1 MKHTRS
7 GCVVPQ
13 APGRTPRQRCPG
25 AEDQPPALLA
35 GAPPA
40 RPSEAPARGASDMSR
55 LAVRDL
61 DAGYEDFQAL
71 FGVGVDLAEGET
83 VALVGANGAGKTTL
97 LMTIAG
103 ALRPWRGGI
112 TLDGADITGLPD
124 YRRARSGVVLVPE
137 GRRLFGSLTAE
148 ENILVPAGRR
158 DAGPWTLEALYE
170 LFPMVA
176 ARRSHRA
183 GLLSGGE
190 QQAVAIARA
199 LAANPRVLLLDE
211 VSLGLAPAVVDAF
224 YRLLPAIQA
233 SGVSVLLV
241 EQDVDR
247 ALAASSR
254 TACLLEGRV
263 VMTGDSAS
271 LDRDAL
277 IAAYFGSPAAP
288 PGAGDTGKVRR

>member
-1 MKHTRS
+1 MS
-7 GCVVPQ
+7 
-13 APGRTPRQRCPG
+13 
-25 AEDQPPALLA
+25 AL
-35 GAPPA
+35 
-40 RPSEAPARGASDMSR
+40 S
-55 LAVRDL
+55 VRDL

-71 FGVGVDLAEGET
+71 FGVSLDLATGET

-112 TLDGADITGLPD
+112 TLDGTDITGRPD
-124 YRRARSGVVLVPE
+124 YQRARSGVVLVPE

-148 ENILVPAGRR
+148 ENILVPIGRHE
-158 DAGPWTLEALYE
+158 AGPWTLEALYE

-183 GLLSGGE
+183 ALLSGGE

-211 VSLGLAPAVVDAF
+211 VSLGLAPAIVDAF
-224 YRLLPAIQA
+224 YQLLPAIQA
-233 SGVSVLLV
+233 AGVSVLLV

-254 TACLLEGRV
+254 TVCLLEGRV
-263 VMTGDSAS
+263 VMTGESAS

-288 PGAGDTGKVRR
+288 PGAGDTGKVRT

>member
-1 MKHTRS
+1 
-7 GCVVPQ
+7 
-13 APGRTPRQRCPG
+13 
-25 AEDQPPALLA
+25 
-35 GAPPA
+35 
-40 RPSEAPARGASDMSR
+40 MST

-61 DAGYEDFQAL
+61 DVGYEDFQAL
-71 FGVGVDLAEGET
+71 FGVGLDLAAGET

-112 TLDGADITGLPD
+112 ILDGADVTGLPD
-124 YRRARSGVVLVPE
+124 YQRARSGVVLVPE

-148 ENILVPAGRR
+148 ENILVPASRR

-183 GLLSGGE
+183 ALLSGGE

-211 VSLGLAPAVVDAF
+211 VSLGLAPAIVDAF
-224 YRLLPAIQA
+224 YQLLPAIRA

-247 ALAASSR
+247 ALVASSR
-254 TACLLEGRV
+254 TVCLLEGRV
-263 VMTGDSAS
+263 VMTGESGS
-271 LDRDAL
+271 LDRDTL
-277 IAAYFGSPAAP
+277 IAAYFGAHGAP
-288 PGAGDTGKVRR
+288 PGTGPTPPAVRT

>member
-1 MKHTRS
+1 MS
-7 GCVVPQ
+7 
-13 APGRTPRQRCPG
+13 
-25 AEDQPPALLA
+25 ALT
-35 GAPPA
+35 
-40 RPSEAPARGASDMSR
+40 
-55 LAVRDL
+55 VRDL
-61 DAGYEDFQAL
+61 EAGYEDFQAL
-71 FGVGVDLAEGET
+71 FGVSVDLAEGET

-97 LMTIAG
+97 LMAIAG

-112 TLDGADITGLPD
+112 TLDGTDITGMPD
-124 YRRARSGVVLVPE
+124 YQRARSGVVLVPE

-148 ENILVPAGRR
+148 ENILVPASRR
-158 DAGPWTLEALYE
+158 DAGPWTLDALYE

-183 GLLSGGE
+183 ALLSGGE

-224 YRLLPAIQA
+224 YRLLPEIQA
-233 SGVSVLLV
+233 AGVSILLV

-247 ALAASSR
+247 ALAASAR

-263 VMTGDSAS
+263 VMTGESTS

-277 IAAYFGSPAAP
+277 IAAYFGSPRADPAGPAP
-288 PGAGDTGKVRR
+288 PAVRT

>member
-1 MKHTRS
+1 
-7 GCVVPQ
+7 
-13 APGRTPRQRCPG
+13 
-25 AEDQPPALLA
+25 
-35 GAPPA
+35 
-40 RPSEAPARGASDMSR
+40 MSTLR
-55 LAVRDL
+55 VDDL

-71 FGVGVDLAEGET
+71 FGVSLDLAAGET

-112 TLDGADITGLPD
+112 TLDGTDITGQPD

-148 ENILVPAGRR
+148 ENILIPAGRR
-158 DAGPWTLEALYE
+158 AAGPWTLAVLYE
-170 LFPMVA
+170 LFPLVA

-183 GLLSGGE
+183 ALLSGGE

-224 YRLLPAIQA
+224 YQLLPAIQG

-241 EQDVDR
+241 EQDMDR

-254 TACLLEGRV
+254 TVCLLEGRV
-263 VMTGDSAS
+263 VMTGESAS

-277 IAAYFGSPAAP
+277 IAAYFGSPE
-288 PGAGDTGKVRR
+288 VRT

>member
-1 MKHTRS
+1 MS
-7 GCVVPQ
+7 
-13 APGRTPRQRCPG
+13 
-25 AEDQPPALLA
+25 AL
-35 GAPPA
+35 
-40 RPSEAPARGASDMSR
+40 R
-55 LAVRDL
+55 VNDL
-61 DAGYEDFQAL
+61 DAGHEDFQAL
-71 FGVGVDLAEGET
+71 FGVSLDLAAGET

-97 LMTIAG
+97 LMAIAG

-112 TLDGADITGLPD
+112 TLDGTDITGQPD
-124 YRRARSGVVLVPE
+124 YQRARSGVVLVPE

-148 ENILVPAGRR
+148 ENILVPAGRQE
-158 DAGPWTLEALYE
+158 AGPWTLAALYE

-183 GLLSGGE
+183 ALLSGGE

-224 YRLLPAIQA
+224 YRLLPAIQG

-254 TACLLEGRV
+254 TVCLLEGRV
-263 VMTGDSAS
+263 VMTGESAS

-277 IAAYFGSPAAP
+277 IAAYFGSPE
-288 PGAGDTGKVRR
+288 VRT

>member
-1 MKHTRS
+1 
-7 GCVVPQ
+7 
-13 APGRTPRQRCPG
+13 
-25 AEDQPPALLA
+25 
-35 GAPPA
+35 
-40 RPSEAPARGASDMSR
+40 MST

-71 FGVGVDLAEGET
+71 FGVCLELAAGET

-103 ALRPWRGGI
+103 ALRPWRGTV

-124 YRRARSGVVLVPE
+124 YQRARSGLVLVPE

-148 ENILVPAGRR
+148 ENILIPVGARGAREARGAWRARGRR
-158 DAGPWTLEALYE
+158 DAAVRDGRGPGPWTLEALYE

-176 ARRSHRA
+176 ARRAHRA
-183 GLLSGGE
+183 ALLSGGE

-199 LAANPRVLLLDE
+199 LAANPAVLLLDE
-211 VSLGLAPAVVDAF
+211 VSLGLAPAIVDAF
-224 YRLLPAIQA
+224 YQLLPRIQA
-233 SGVSVLLV
+233 AGVSVLLV
-241 EQDVDR
+241 EQDIDR
-247 ALAASSR
+247 ALTASSR
-254 TACLLEGRV
+254 TVCLLEGRV
-263 VMTGDSAS
+263 VMAGESGS

-288 PGAGDTGKVRR
+288 PGTDPVART

>member
-1 MKHTRS
+1 VSALRVS
-7 GCVVPQ
+7 G
-13 APGRTPRQRCPG
+13 
-25 AEDQPPALLA
+25 
-35 GAPPA
+35 
-40 RPSEAPARGASDMSR
+40 
-55 LAVRDL
+55 L

-71 FGVGVDLAEGET
+71 FGVSLDLAAGET

-97 LMTIAG
+97 LMAIAG

-112 TLDGADITGLPD
+112 TLDGTDITGLPD
-124 YRRARSGVVLVPE
+124 YQRARSGVVLVPE

-158 DAGPWTLEALYE
+158 VAGPWTLAALYE

-183 GLLSGGE
+183 ALLSGGE

-224 YRLLPAIQA
+224 YRLLPAIQG

-247 ALAASSR
+247 ALAASAR
-254 TACLLEGRV
+254 TVCLLEGRV
-263 VMTGDSAS
+263 VMTGESAS

-277 IAAYFGSPAAP
+277 IAAYFGSPE
-288 PGAGDTGKVRR
+288 VRT

>member
-1 MKHTRS
+1 
-7 GCVVPQ
+7 
-13 APGRTPRQRCPG
+13 
-25 AEDQPPALLA
+25 
-35 GAPPA
+35 
-40 RPSEAPARGASDMSR
+40 
-55 LAVRDL
+55 LAVRGL
-61 DAGYEDFQAL
+61 DAGYADFQAL
-71 FGVGVDLAEGET
+71 FGVSLDLAAGET

-112 TLDGADITGLPD
+112 TLDGTDITGQPD
-124 YRRARSGVVLVPE
+124 YQRARSGVVLVPE

-148 ENILVPAGRR
+148 ENICVPVGRR
-158 DAGPWTLEALYE
+158 EAGPWTLEALYE

-183 GLLSGGE
+183 ALLSGGE

-199 LAANPRVLLLDE
+199 LLLDE
-211 VSLGLAPAVVDAF
+211 VSLGLAPAIVDAF
-224 YRLLPAIQA
+224 YQLLPAIQA

-254 TACLLEGRV
+254 TVCLLEGRV
-263 VMTGDSAS
+263 VMTGESAS

-277 IAAYFGSPAAP
+277 IAAYFGSPSAP
-288 PGAGDTGKVRR
+288 PGAGDTGKVRT

>member
-1 MKHTRS
+1 
-7 GCVVPQ
+7 
-13 APGRTPRQRCPG
+13 
-25 AEDQPPALLA
+25 
-35 GAPPA
+35 
-40 RPSEAPARGASDMSR
+40 MST
-55 LAVRDL
+55 LAVRGL
-61 DAGYEDFQAL
+61 DAGYADFQAL
-71 FGVGVDLAEGET
+71 FGVSLDLAAGET

-97 LMTIAG
+97 LMTVAG

-112 TLDGADITGLPD
+112 TLDGTDITGQPD
-124 YRRARSGVVLVPE
+124 YQRARSGVVLVPE

-148 ENILVPAGRR
+148 ENICVPVGRR
-158 DAGPWTLEALYE
+158 EAGPWTLEALYE

-183 GLLSGGE
+183 ALLSGGE

-211 VSLGLAPAVVDAF
+211 VSLGLAPAIVDAF
-224 YRLLPAIQA
+224 YQLLPAIQA

-254 TACLLEGRV
+254 TVCLLEGRV
-263 VMTGDSAS
+263 VMTGESAS

-277 IAAYFGSPAAP
+277 IAAYFGSPSAP
-288 PGAGDTGKVRR
+288 PGAGDTGRVRT

>member
-1 MKHTRS
+1 MSALRVS
-7 GCVVPQ
+7 G
-13 APGRTPRQRCPG
+13 
-25 AEDQPPALLA
+25 
-35 GAPPA
+35 
-40 RPSEAPARGASDMSR
+40 
-55 LAVRDL
+55 L

-71 FGVGVDLAEGET
+71 FGVSLDLAAGET

-97 LMTIAG
+97 LMAIAG

-112 TLDGADITGLPD
+112 TLDGTDITGQPD
-124 YRRARSGVVLVPE
+124 YQRARSGVVLVPE

-158 DAGPWTLEALYE
+158 VAGPWTLAALYE

-183 GLLSGGE
+183 ALLSGGE

-211 VSLGLAPAVVDAF
+211 VSLGLAPAIVDAF
-224 YRLLPAIQA
+224 YQLLPAIQG

-254 TACLLEGRV
+254 TVCLLEGRV
-263 VMTGDSAS
+263 VMTGESAS

-277 IAAYFGSPAAP
+277 IAAYFGSPE
-288 PGAGDTGKVRR
+288 VRT

>member
-1 MKHTRS
+1 
-7 GCVVPQ
+7 
-13 APGRTPRQRCPG
+13 
-25 AEDQPPALLA
+25 
-35 GAPPA
+35 
-40 RPSEAPARGASDMSR
+40 MST

-61 DAGYEDFQAL
+61 DAGYQDFQAL
-71 FGVGVDLAEGET
+71 FGISLDLAAGET

-103 ALRPWRGGI
+103 ALRPWRG
-112 TLDGADITGLPD
+112 TVALDGTDITGLPD
-124 YRRARSGVVLVPE
+124 YQRARSGLVLVPE

-148 ENILVPAGRR
+148 ENILIPVGARGTRGALGAAGRG
-158 DAGPWTLEALYE
+158 AGPWTLEALYE

-183 GLLSGGE
+183 ALLSGGE

-199 LAANPRVLLLDE
+199 LAANPAVLLLDE
-211 VSLGLAPAVVDAF
+211 VSLGLAPAIVDAF
-224 YRLLPAIQA
+224 YRLLPRIQSA
-233 SGVSVLLV
+233 GVSVLLV
-241 EQDVDR
+241 EQDIDR

-254 TACLLEGRV
+254 AVCLLEGRV
-263 VMTGDSAS
+263 VMTGESGS

-288 PGAGDTGKVRR
+288 PGADPVVRA

>member
-1 MKHTRS
+1 VT
-7 GCVVPQ
+7 
-13 APGRTPRQRCPG
+13 T
-25 AEDQPPALLA
+25 
-35 GAPPA
+35 
-40 RPSEAPARGASDMSR
+40 

-71 FGVGVDLAEGET
+71 FGVSLDLAAGET

-112 TLDGADITGLPD
+112 TLDGTDVTGQPD
-124 YRRARSGVVLVPE
+124 YQRARSGVVLVPE

-158 DAGPWTLEALYE
+158 AAGPWTLEALYE

-183 GLLSGGE
+183 ALLSGGE

-211 VSLGLAPAVVDAF
+211 VSLGLAPAIVDAF
-224 YRLLPAIQA
+224 YQLLPTIQA
-233 SGVSVLLV
+233 AGVPVLLV

-254 TACLLEGRV
+254 TVCLLEGRV
-263 VMTGDSAS
+263 VMTGESAS

-288 PGAGDTGKVRR
+288 PGTGDAGKVRT